1 MPTRFRLI
9 VAGAL
14 LLAGVVSWARQPA
27 PSRSVQ
33 PFSVVSPEGR
43 RPLPATASGADTMV
57 ALDDL
62 ASLFQL
68 TVREDALAGG
78 VTVGYKGK
86 SVILTPGQ
94 ALASAAGRIVSLP
107 CPPAR
112 DGRRWLV
119 PVEFVGR
126 ALAVI
131 YDSRLEVRKNARLVI
146 VGAARVPRI
155 VAREE
160 AVGPQTRVTLSVTPR
175 TSYTIA
181 QEAGRVVVRFDAD
194 AIDLS
199 PTPAAREGLVQ
210 SIKATESG
218 AAVSIEA
225 GPRLGSSRSTFVPQE
240 DGGQVVIDLLPAGP
254 EPAPPPAQPP
264 RGAPAQTPPQPPA
277 EIPPAAAGPAAG
289 PFRIVVIDPGH
300 GGSDMGAR
308 GAGGAIEKDVT
319 LAAARRLRDVL
330 ESRLGVRVLLT
341 RDADAEVT
349 PDQRAALANNNMA
362 DLFISLHANASLR
375 REAAGVQVYFLSSDL
390 AAEEMRRTEGATAS
404 LPTLGGG
411 SRAIELVPWELAQLR
426 HLDRS
431 AALAESIVERLR
443 GRIPLNAH
451 AVGQAPMRVL
461 AGVNS
466 AAVVVEMGFLT
477 NPEEEQQLA
486 ADAYQSALARA
497 LLDGILLYRDR
508 IGQAAGDA
516 TTPAGA
522 VRRRP

>member
-1 MPTRFRLI
+1 LLPTRFRLI
-9 VAGAL
+9 IAGAL

-27 PSRSVQ
+27 PSRSLQ

-62 ASLFQL
+62 AALFQL

-119 PVEFVGR
+119 PVEFVGQ

-155 VAREE
+155 VVREE

-175 TSYTIA
+175 TPYTIA
-181 QEAGRVVVRFDAD
+181 HEAGRVVVRFDAD
-194 AIDLS
+194 AIDLT

-210 SIKATESG
+210 SIKATETG

-225 GPRLGSSRSTFVPQE
+225 GPRLGSSKSTFVPQE
-240 DGGQVVIDLLPAGP
+240 DGGQVVIDLLPAQ
-254 EPAPPPAQPP
+254 ALPPL
-264 RGAPAQTPPQPPA
+264 PA
-277 EIPPAAAGPAAG
+277 EIPPATAGPAAG
-289 PFRIVVIDPGH
+289 PFRVVVVDPGH
-300 GGSDMGAR
+300 GGSDTGAR
-308 GAGGAIEKDVT
+308 GTGGAIEKDIT

-375 REAAGVQVYFLSSDL
+375 REAAGVQVYSLSSDL
-390 AAEEMRRTEGATAS
+390 AAEEMRRTEAATAS

-411 SRAIELVPWELAQLR
+411 SRTIELVPWDLAQLR

-443 GRIPLNAH
+443 GRIRLNAR

-461 AGVNS
+461 AGVNT

-486 ADAYQSALARA
+486 ADTYQSALARA
-497 LLDGILLYRDR
+497 LLDGVLLYRDR

-516 TTPAGA
+516 ATPAGA